1 VYCAVIAPLRN
12 GRGPERTWGAEMAEA
27 VQAAQHSAVRWRAV
41 PRQPEAAVLL
51 LHGGRADGL
60 GALGEHS
67 LARLRMR
74 PFVTAVERSVRQQPV
89 AVGEVAYRVRGWNGE
104 RADAAMDALTAL
116 EQLKA
121 ELGPVPV
128 VLVGHSMGG
137 RASLYAAGEPQV
149 TGVVALAPWCVPG
162 DPWRQF
168 QGKRLI
174 VLHDASDRVTDPAAS
189 RAFAAAA
196 RVAGAGACA
205 FRVRGSE
212 HGMLRRAGDWQAVS
226 TRMVLGMLGL
236 RPFPEDVSAALAL
249 RGDAPDGLDLRL
261 PRRREVR

>member
-1 VYCAVIAPLRN
+1 MTDVRESVQH
-12 GRGPERTWGAEMAEA
+12 GPI
-27 VQAAQHSAVRWRAV
+27 RWRDRPGQAGQAG
-41 PRQPEAAVLL
+41 QPQTAVLF

-60 GALGEHS
+60 GAPGEHS
-67 LARLRMR
+67 AARLRMR
-74 PFVTAVERSVRQQPV
+74 PFVTAVERSVRQHPV
-89 AVGEVAYRVRGWNGE
+89 AVGEVVYRVRGWNGE
-104 RADAAMDALTAL
+104 RADAAVDALAAVDRVR
-116 EQLKA
+116 A

-137 RASLYAAGEPQV
+137 RAALHAAAEPQV

-168 QGKRLI
+168 QGKRLV

-196 RVAGAGACA
+196 RAAGAGACA
-205 FRVRGSE
+205 YRVHGSG

-236 RPFPEDVSAALAL
+236 CPFPEQVAAALAL
-249 RGDAPDGLDLRL
+249 HGDSPGGLDLRL
-261 PRRREVR
+261 PHRRELC

>member
-1 VYCAVIAPLRN
+1 MADTRQTAEHIALRR
-12 GRGPERTWGAEMAEA
+12 RGAPG
-27 VQAAQHSAVRWRAV
+27 
-41 PRQPEAAVLL
+41 QPQAAVLL

-60 GALGEHS
+60 QPPGARS
-67 LARLRMR
+67 PARLRMR
-74 PFVTAVERSVRQQPV
+74 PFVTAVERAVRPRPV
-89 AVGEVAYRVRGWNGE
+89 AVGEVVYRVRGWNGA
-104 RADAAMDALTAL
+104 RADAAVDALAAL

-137 RASLYAAGEPQV
+137 RAALHAATEPQV

-174 VLHDASDRVTDPAAS
+174 VLHDVSDRVTDPAAS

-196 RVAGAGACA
+196 RADGAQAC
-205 FRVRGSE
+205 RYQVHGSG

-226 TRMVLGMLGL
+226 TRMVMGMLGL
-236 RPFPEDVSAALAL
+236 RPFPNEVSAALAL
-249 RGDAPDGLDLRL
+249 HGQASGGLDLRL
-261 PRRREVR
+261 PRRRELAGDPL

>member
-1 VYCAVIAPLRN
+1 
-12 GRGPERTWGAEMAEA
+12 MADTQQSA
-27 VQAAQHSAVRWRAV
+27 DHNAVRWRVA
-41 PRQPEAAVLL
+41 PEQAGQPEAAVLF

-60 GALGEHS
+60 GAPGERS
-67 LARLRMR
+67 PARLRMR
-74 PFVTAVERSVRQQPV
+74 PFVTAVQRSVLQQRV
-89 AVGEVAYRVRGWNGE
+89 AVGEVVYRVRGWNGE
-104 RADAAMDALTAL
+104 RADAAVDALAAV

-121 ELGPVPV
+121 ELGPVPA

-137 RASLYAAGEPQV
+137 RAALYAAAEPQV

-196 RVAGAGACA
+196 RAAGAGACA
-205 FRVRGSE
+205 YRVHGSG
-212 HGMLRRAGDWQAVS
+212 HGMLRRAADWQSVS
-226 TRMVLGMLGL
+226 TRMVLGLLGL
-236 RPFPEDVSAALAL
+236 RPFPEEVSAALAL
-249 RGDAPDGLDLRL
+249 RGAAPEGLDLRL
-261 PRRREVR
+261 PHRRELSREPL